1 MRPGRRGG
9 RQAGRSTE
17 INAQWL
23 TMVGKMM
30 QTEIAALET
39 ANNQHLTHGESG
51 PDYPFLCAIKVTT
64 LGDGDVE
71 VGT

>member
-1 MRPGRRGG
+1 
-9 RQAGRSTE
+9 
-17 INAQWL
+17 
-23 TMVGKMM
+23 M